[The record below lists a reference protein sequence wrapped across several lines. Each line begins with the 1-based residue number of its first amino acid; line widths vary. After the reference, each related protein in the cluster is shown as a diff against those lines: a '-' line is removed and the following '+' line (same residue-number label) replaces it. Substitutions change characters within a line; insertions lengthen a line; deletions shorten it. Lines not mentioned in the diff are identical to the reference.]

1 MPASHRKPF
10 TMTSNEI
17 LKADVLDI
25 VFDNRNKKYGA
36 YLLRKYYNNRLMIG
50 LSGMLGFVLVI
61 VLIVGLNPGVREAI
75 ASITDPDVVTLQT
88 LPDAPPELPEPVQPP
103 RSNIRTEHFVNR
115 IEIVDDHV
123 ETNVP
128 DQDVLIDAAFS
139 DHHEEGSPLVGNQQ
153 PSSAGNVN
161 DPPLTVEEPA
171 SPSPVPSAA
180 AEFPGGQK
188 KWMEFLN
195 RHLRT
200 PGELEAGQ
208 KKSVLV
214 RFSVGEDGSVT
225 QFEIVQSGGILFDN
239 EVIRVLK
246 KMPRWKPA
254 VQNGRN
260 VSVLF
265 TQPVT
270 FVAFEE

>member
-61 VLIVGLNPGVREAI
+61 VLIVGFNPHVKEVIEDAF
-75 ASITDPDVVTLQT
+75 TLPPDVVIS
-88 LPDAPPELPEPVQPP
+88 LPPTEPPPPPPVRPPEQNHRQVISSDQIIIADQTDVHTQDE
-103 RSNIRTEHFVNR
+103 IEHAV
-115 IEIVDDHV
+115 VSG
-123 ETNVP
+123 
-128 DQDVLIDAAFS
+128 QDVEGDDVTGTPPAINESGNAFPTPITETPPPPPPAPTTAAS
-139 DHHEEGSPLVGNQQ
+139 
-153 PSSAGNVN
+153 
-161 DPPLTVEEPA
+161 
-171 SPSPVPSAA
+171 
-180 AEFPGGQK
+180 FPGGLEA
-188 KWMEFLN
+188 WTAFLN

-200 PGELEAGQ
+200 PGELDAGQ

-214 RFSVGEDGSVT
+214 RFAVGEDGSVT

>member
-1 MPASHRKPF
+1 M
-10 TMTSNEI
+10 
-17 LKADVLDI
+17 
-25 VFDNRNKKYGA
+25 
-36 YLLRKYYNNRLMIG
+36 
-50 LSGMLGFVLVI
+50 
-61 VLIVGLNPGVREAI
+61 
-75 ASITDPDVVTLQT
+75 
-88 LPDAPPELPEPVQPP
+88 
-103 RSNIRTEHFVNR
+103 
-115 IEIVDDHV
+115 
-123 ETNVP
+123 
-128 DQDVLIDAAFS
+128 
-139 DHHEEGSPLVGNQQ
+139 
-153 PSSAGNVN
+153 N

-171 SPSPVPSAA
+171 SPSPAPSAA

-214 RFSVGEDGSVT
+214 RFAVGEDGSVT